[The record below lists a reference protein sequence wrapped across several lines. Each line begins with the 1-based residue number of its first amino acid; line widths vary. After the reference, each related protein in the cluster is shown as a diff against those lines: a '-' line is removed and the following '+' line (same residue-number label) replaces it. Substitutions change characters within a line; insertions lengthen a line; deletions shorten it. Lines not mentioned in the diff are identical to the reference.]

1 MWSFI
6 VGHLPTIIAAVI
18 GLAGT
23 LLKGRAAKKYKEGV
37 EVLVTVAKK
46 LDDKPLAR
54 AVNKATTTKDGAK
67 TLAGAGIS
75 AVVKA
80 LDANILKK

>member
-1 MWSFI
+1 MFSWI
-6 VGHLPTIIAAVI
+6 LELPWPTIIAFIIPAV
-18 GLAGT
+18 GA

-37 EVLVTVAKK
+37 EVMVTVVKK
-46 LDDKPLAR
+46 LNDKTVAN
-54 AVNKATTTKDGAK
+54 AVNLATNKDGIK

-80 LDANILKK
+80 LDANVLEK

>member
-1 MWSFI
+1 
-6 VGHLPTIIAAVI
+6 
-18 GLAGT
+18 
-23 LLKGRAAKKYKEGV
+23 
-37 EVLVTVAKK
+37 
-46 LDDKPLAR
+46 
-54 AVNKATTTKDGAK
+54 VNKATTTKDGAK